1 MFLLLLLIHSIY
13 LAHTFLQKEHAV
25 VLGATYIHLSI
36 FLPLMPFIF
45 FSQAAVLTSHT
56 AVLEKLLTAVL
67 YDDNVNNYFYCDGYF
82 LDFVEKIMFLSLLEN

>member
-1 MFLLLLLIHSIY
+1 M
-13 LAHTFLQKEHAV
+13 
-25 VLGATYIHLSI
+25 
-36 FLPLMPFIF
+36 
-45 FSQAAVLTSHT
+45 LTSHT